1 MPTDAADPT
10 VLMQAQRG
18 IATITLN
25 RPDTLNALDAA
36 TIDRL
41 QRLLDDVEADDAL
54 RAVILTG
61 AGRAFSAGA
70 DIREMHGRLAGGAD
84 RVMREVV
91 RRGQGLTRRIEAFPK
106 PVIAAVNGLA
116 FGGGCEIVEA
126 CPLAV
131 AAEHARFAK
140 PEIRLGFPPPFGGSQ
155 RLPRLIGRK
164 RALKLI
170 LTGDAID
177 AAEAQRIGLIND
189 VVPAAGLL
197 EAARGLAERITT
209 HAPRS
214 VAACLASVTR
224 GLNLTIDE
232 GLAVEAGQFE
242 RLLATGEIAA
252 GTLAF
257 LDRPRPL
264 APRTLA
270 SEAEIAT
277 E

>member
-1 MPTDAADPT
+1 MPTDASDPT
-10 VLMQAQRG
+10 VLLQAQG
-18 IATITLN
+18 AIATITLN
-25 RPDTLNALDAA
+25 RPDKLNALDAA
-36 TIDRL
+36 TIDGL
-41 QRLLDDVEADDAL
+41 QRRLDAIEADDAI

-70 DIREMHGRLAGGAD
+70 DIREMHGRLADGAE
-84 RVMREVV
+84 RVMRDVV

-106 PVIAAVNGLA
+106 PVIATVNGLA

-155 RLPRLIGRK
+155 RLPRLVGRK
-164 RALKLI
+164 RALRMI
-170 LTGDAID
+170 LTGDPID
-177 AAEAQRIGLIND
+177 AAEAQRIGLVNE
-189 VVPAAGLL
+189 VVPGAGLL
-197 EAARGLAERITT
+197 KAALTLAERIIVYP
-209 HAPRS
+209 PRS

-232 GLAVEAGQFE
+232 GLAVEAGHFE

-252 GTLAF
+252 GTRAF

-264 APRTLA
+264 A
-270 SEAEIAT
+270 SQAETAA